1 MTVLCRQHGRTS
13 REGADILMFATS
25 ACRRRRPTVYGDT
38 PDRGMAL
45 IGVPAP
51 SCMVELLSTDDAGSL
66 NTASATT

>member
-1 MTVLCRQHGRTS
+1 
-13 REGADILMFATS
+13 
-25 ACRRRRPTVYGDT
+25 
-38 PDRGMAL
+38 MAL